1 MAAYR
6 CTLLDGARQA
16 QTVERIECEHDAEAL
31 IRAINMLGDQTRCQF
46 AEIWCG
52 ARIVAR
58 LPKPVVVKE
67 MGAPEVNGLKSA

>member
-6 CTLLDGARQA
+6 CTLLDSA
-16 QTVERIECEHDAEAL
+16 QQVRAVERIECELDVEAL
-31 IRAINMLGDQTRCQF
+31 IRAINMLSDQTRYQF

-58 LPKPVVVKE
+58 LPNWSTRSE
-67 MGAPEVNGLKSA
+67 RFDDW

>member
-6 CTLLDGARQA
+6 CTLLDGAQQVRAVQ
-16 QTVERIECEHDAEAL
+16 RIECEHDVEAL
-31 IRAINMLGDQTRCQF
+31 IRAINMLGDQTRYQF

-58 LPKPVVVKE
+58 LPNWSTRSE
-67 MGAPEVNGLKSA
+67 RFDDW

>member
-6 CTLLDGARQA
+6 CSLLDGAQQVRA
-16 QTVERIECEHDAEAL
+16 VERFECEHDVEAL
-31 IRAINMLGDQTRCQF
+31 IRAINALGDQTRFQF

-58 LPKPVVVKE
+58 LPKQAVTN
-67 MGAPEVNGLKSA
+67 AR

>member
-6 CTLLDGARQA
+6 CNLLDGAQQVRA
-16 QTVERIECEHDAEAL
+16 VERIECEHDVEAL
-31 IRAINMLGDQTRCQF
+31 LRAINVLGDQTRYQF

-58 LPKPVVVKE
+58 LPKPVTTE
-67 MGAPEVNGLKSA
+67 ETGAPEVNV